1 MSLRRFSLHA
11 TATVTVFA
19 VVLGLSV
26 LIGTAL
32 AAATNCNVNASGGY
46 KNCLTTSNP
55 STEIVKGWH
64 GAGTPYR
71 WKLHRF
77 STGSSWGYWQ
87 YNDLNY
93 HVLSLGL
100 GGSIT
105 SQVDNRGSANPA
117 SYYLSHQ

>member
-1 MSLRRFSLHA
+1 MSLRRFSLH
-11 TATVTVFA
+11 TAGVTAVFA
-19 VVLGLSV
+19 IVLGLSL

-32 AAATNCNVNASGGY
+32 AASTNCYVNASGGY

-55 STEIVKGWH
+55 NVEIVKGWH

-77 STGSSWGYWQ
+77 SNGGTWGYWQ
-87 YNDLNY
+87 YADLNY
-93 HVLSLGL
+93 HVLHLSL

-117 SYYLSHQ
+117 AYYLSHQ